1 MKIQMSEVFF
11 YHLTE
16 TTLEIGR
23 PKIIERALSE
33 KWSIEIRTSANTNL
47 DEISNAIWRGPE
59 ESFLPHCLEDHE
71 DLQDYPIVLCKSPLK
86 DWRDCLIV
94 VGQADVKE
102 NEVKNYKRICLIFDA
117 KIEVEL
123 SKARK
128 SWKKFSEEGINTIY
142 WAEDKGRW
150 VKK

>member
-1 MKIQMSEVFF
+1 MSEVFF
-11 YHLTE
+11 YHLTK
-16 TTLEIGR
+16 TTLEIAL
-23 PKIIERALSE
+23 PKILERALSE

-94 VGQADVKE
+94 VGQADLKE
-102 NEVKNYKRICLIFDA
+102 NEVKNYKRICLIFDS

-128 SWKKFSEEGINTIY
+128 SWKKLSEEGINTNY

>member
-1 MKIQMSEVFF
+1 MSEVFF
-11 YHLTE
+11 YHLTK
-16 TTLEIGR
+16 TTLEIAL
-23 PKIIERALSE
+23 PKILERALSE

-86 DWRDCLIV
+86 DWRDCLII
-94 VGQADVKE
+94 VGQADLKE

-117 KIEVEL
+117 KIEAEL

-128 SWKKFSEEGINTIY
+128 SWKKLSEEGINTAY

>member
-1 MKIQMSEVFF
+1 MSDVFF
-11 YHLTE
+11 YHLTK
-16 TTLEIGR
+16 TTLEIAL
-23 PKIIERALSE
+23 PKILERALSE

>member
-1 MKIQMSEVFF
+1 MSEVFF
-11 YHLTE
+11 YHLTK
-16 TTLEIGR
+16 TTLEIAL
-23 PKIIERALSE
+23 PKILERALSE

-94 VGQADVKE
+94 VGQADLKE

-117 KIEVEL
+117 KIEAEL

-128 SWKKFSEEGINTIY
+128 SWKKLSEEGINTAY
-142 WAEDKGRW
+142 WVEDKGRW

>member
-1 MKIQMSEVFF
+1 MSEVFF
-11 YHLTE
+11 YHLNKTK
-16 TTLEIGR
+16 LEIAL
-23 PKIIERALSE
+23 PKILERALSE

-94 VGQADVKE
+94 VGQADRKE
-102 NEVKNYKRICLIFDA
+102 NEVKNYKLICLIFDA
-117 KIEVEL
+117 KIEAEL

-128 SWKKFSEEGINTIY
+128 SWKKLSEEGINTAY

>member
-1 MKIQMSEVFF
+1 MSEVFF
-11 YHLTE
+11 YHLTK
-16 TTLEIGR
+16 TTLEIAL
-23 PKIIERALSE
+23 PKILERALSE

-71 DLQDYPIVLCKSPLK
+71 ELQDYPIVLCKSPLK

>member
-1 MKIQMSEVFF
+1 MSALFF
-11 YHLTE
+11 YHLTK
-16 TTLEIGR
+16 TTLEIAL
-23 PKIIERALSE
+23 PKILERALSE

-94 VGQADVKE
+94 VGQADLKE

-117 KIEVEL
+117 KIEADL

-128 SWKKFSEEGINTIY
+128 SWKKLSEEGINTAY

>member
-1 MKIQMSEVFF
+1 MSEVFF
-11 YHLTE
+11 YHLTK
-16 TTLEIGR
+16 TTLEIAL
-23 PKIIERALSE
+23 PKILERALSE
-33 KWSIEIRTSANTNL
+33 QWSIELRTSANTNL
-47 DEISNAIWRGPE
+47 DEISNAIWRGPD

-71 DLQDYPIVLCKSPLK
+71 DSQDYPIVLCKSPLK

-94 VGQADVKE
+94 VDQADLKE
-102 NEVKNYKRICLIFDA
+102 NEVKNYKRVCLIFDA

>member
-1 MKIQMSEVFF
+1 MSEVFF
-11 YHLTE
+11 YHLTK
-16 TTLEIGR
+16 TTLEIAL
-23 PKIIERALSE
+23 PKILERALSE

-86 DWRDCLIV
+86 DRRDCLMV
-94 VGQADVKE
+94 VGQADLKE

-117 KIEVEL
+117 KIEAEL

-128 SWKKFSEEGINTIY
+128 SWKKLSEEGINTAY

>member
-1 MKIQMSEVFF
+1 MSEVFF
-11 YHLTE
+11 YHLTK
-16 TTLEIGR
+16 TTLEIAL
-23 PKIIERALSE
+23 PKILERALSE

-94 VGQADVKE
+94 VGQADLKE

-117 KIEVEL
+117 KIEAEL

-128 SWKKFSEEGINTIY
+128 SWKKLSEEGINTAY

>member
-1 MKIQMSEVFF
+1 MSEVFF
-11 YHLTE
+11 YHLTK
-16 TTLEIGR
+16 TTLEIAL
-23 PKIIERALSE
+23 PKILERALSE

-86 DWRDCLIV
+86 DWRDCLII
-94 VGQADVKE
+94 VGQADLKE

-128 SWKKFSEEGINTIY
+128 SWKKLSEEGINTAY

>member
-1 MKIQMSEVFF
+1 MSEVFF
-11 YHLTE
+11 YHLTQ
-16 TTLEIGR
+16 TPLEIAL
-23 PKIIERALSE
+23 PKILERALSE

-94 VGQADVKE
+94 VGQADLKE

-117 KIEVEL
+117 KIEAEL

-128 SWKKFSEEGINTIY
+128 SWKKLSEEGINTAY

>member
-1 MKIQMSEVFF
+1 MSEVFF
-11 YHLTE
+11 YHLTK
-16 TTLEIGR
+16 TTLEIAL
-23 PKIIERALSE
+23 PKILERALSE

-94 VGQADVKE
+94 VGQADLKE

-117 KIEVEL
+117 KIEAEL

-128 SWKKFSEEGINTIY
+128 SWKKLSEEGINTAY
-142 WAEDKGRW
+142 WAEHKGRW

>member
-1 MKIQMSEVFF
+1 MSEVFF
-11 YHLTE
+11 YHLTK
-16 TTLEIGR
+16 TTLEIAL
-23 PKIIERALSE
+23 PKILERALSE

-47 DEISNAIWRGPE
+47 DEISNAIWRGPD

-94 VGQADVKE
+94 VDQADLKE

-128 SWKKFSEEGINTIY
+128 SWKKLSEEGINTAY

>member
-1 MKIQMSEVFF
+1 MSEVFF
-11 YHLTE
+11 YHLTK
-16 TTLEIGR
+16 TTLEIAL
-23 PKIIERALSE
+23 PKILERALSE

-94 VGQADVKE
+94 VSQADLKE

-128 SWKKFSEEGINTIY
+128 SWKKLSEEGINTVY

>member
-1 MKIQMSEVFF
+1 MSEVFF
-11 YHLTE
+11 YHLTK
-16 TTLEIGR
+16 TTLEIAL
-23 PKIIERALSE
+23 PKILERALSE

-150 VKK
+150 VKKIEL

>member
-1 MKIQMSEVFF
+1 MSEVFF
-11 YHLTE
+11 YHLTK
-16 TTLEIGR
+16 TTLEIAL
-23 PKIIERALSE
+23 PKILERALSE

-94 VGQADVKE
+94 VGQADLKE

-128 SWKKFSEEGINTIY
+128 SWKKLSEEGINTSY

>member
-1 MKIQMSEVFF
+1 MSEVFF
-11 YHLTE
+11 YHLTK
-16 TTLEIGR
+16 TTLEIAL
-23 PKIIERALSE
+23 PKILERALSE
-33 KWSIEIRTSANTNL
+33 EWSIEIRTSANTNL
-47 DEISNAIWRGPE
+47 DEISNAIWRGPD

-86 DWRDCLIV
+86 DWRDCLII
-94 VGQADVKE
+94 VGQADLKE

-128 SWKKFSEEGINTIY
+128 SWKKLSEEGIKTTY
-142 WAEDKGRW
+142 WSEDKGRW

>member
-1 MKIQMSEVFF
+1 MSEVFF
-11 YHLTE
+11 YHLTK
-16 TTLEIGR
+16 TTLEIAL
-23 PKIIERALSE
+23 PKILERALSE

-94 VGQADVKE
+94 VGQADLKE
-102 NEVKNYKRICLIFDA
+102 NEVKNYKRVCLIFDA

-128 SWKKFSEEGINTIY
+128 SWKKLSEEGIKTTY
-142 WAEDKGRW
+142 WSEDKGRW

>member
-1 MKIQMSEVFF
+1 MSEVFF
-11 YHLTE
+11 YHLTK
-16 TTLEIGR
+16 TTLEIAL
-23 PKIIERALSE
+23 PKILERALSE

-86 DWRDCLIV
+86 DWRDCLII
-94 VGQADVKE
+94 VGQADLKE

-128 SWKKFSEEGINTIY
+128 SWKKLSEEGINTSY
-142 WAEDKGRW
+142 WAEAKGRW

>member
-1 MKIQMSEVFF
+1 MSEVFF
-11 YHLTE
+11 YHLTK
-16 TTLEIGR
+16 TTLEIAL
-23 PKIIERALSE
+23 PKILERALSE

-94 VGQADVKE
+94 VGQADLKE

-128 SWKKFSEEGINTIY
+128 SWKKLSEEGINTNY
-142 WAEDKGRW
+142 WAEDKGP
-150 VKK
+150 VGKKIKH

>member
-1 MKIQMSEVFF
+1 MSEVFF
-11 YHLTE
+11 YHLTK
-16 TTLEIGR
+16 TTLEIAL
-23 PKIIERALSE
+23 PKILERALSE

-94 VGQADVKE
+94 VGQADLKE

-117 KIEVEL
+117 KIEAEL

-128 SWKKFSEEGINTIY
+128 SWKKLSDEGINTAY
-142 WAEDKGRW
+142 WTEEEGRW

>member
-1 MKIQMSEVFF
+1 MSEVFF
-11 YHLTE
+11 YHLTK
-16 TTLEIGR
+16 TTLEIAL
-23 PKIIERALSE
+23 PKILERALSE

-86 DWRDCLIV
+86 DWRDCLII
-94 VGQADVKE
+94 VGQADLKE

-128 SWKKFSEEGINTIY
+128 SWKKLSEEGINTVY

>member
-1 MKIQMSEVFF
+1 MSEVFF
-11 YHLTE
+11 YHLTK
-16 TTLEIGR
+16 TTLEIAL
-23 PKIIERALSE
+23 PKILERALSE
-33 KWSIEIRTSANTNL
+33 EWSIEIRTSANTNL
-47 DEISNAIWRGPE
+47 DEISNAIWRGPD

-94 VGQADVKE
+94 VGQADLKE

-128 SWKKFSEEGINTIY
+128 SWKKLSEEGINTAY

>member
-1 MKIQMSEVFF
+1 MSEVFF
-11 YHLTE
+11 YHLTK
-16 TTLEIGR
+16 TTLEIAL
-23 PKIIERALSE
+23 PKILERALSE

-94 VGQADVKE
+94 VGQADLKE

-117 KIEVEL
+117 KIEAEL

-128 SWKKFSEEGINTIY
+128 SWKKLSDEGINTVY

>member
-1 MKIQMSEVFF
+1 MSEVFF
-11 YHLTE
+11 YHLTK
-16 TTLEIGR
+16 TTLEIAL
-23 PKIIERALSE
+23 PKILERALSE
-33 KWSIEIRTSANTNL
+33 KWSIEIRTSTNTNL

-94 VGQADVKE
+94 VGQADLKE

-117 KIEVEL
+117 KIEAEL

-128 SWKKFSEEGINTIY
+128 SWKKLSEEGINTAY

>member
-1 MKIQMSEVFF
+1 MSEVFF
-11 YHLTE
+11 YHLTK
-16 TTLEIGR
+16 TTLEIAL
-23 PKIIERALSE
+23 PKILERALSE

-86 DWRDCLIV
+86 DWRDCLII
-94 VGQADVKE
+94 VGQANLKE

-128 SWKKFSEEGINTIY
+128 SWKKLSEEGINTTY

>member
-1 MKIQMSEVFF
+1 MSEVFF
-11 YHLTE
+11 YHLTK
-16 TTLEIGR
+16 TTLEIAL
-23 PKIIERALSE
+23 PKILERALSE

-94 VGQADVKE
+94 VDQADLKE
-102 NEVKNYKRICLIFDA
+102 NEVKNYKRVCLIFDA

-128 SWKKFSEEGINTIY
+128 SWKKLSEEGIKTTY

>member
-1 MKIQMSEVFF
+1 MCEVFF
-11 YHLTE
+11 YHLTK
-16 TTLEIGR
+16 TTLEIAL
-23 PKIIERALSE
+23 PKILERALSE

-94 VGQADVKE
+94 VGQADLKE

-117 KIEVEL
+117 KIEAEL

-128 SWKKFSEEGINTIY
+128 SWKKLSEEGINTAY

>member
-1 MKIQMSEVFF
+1 MSEVFF
-11 YHLTE
+11 YHLTK
-16 TTLEIGR
+16 TTLEIAL
-23 PKIIERALSE
+23 PKILERALSE

-94 VGQADVKE
+94 VGQADLKE

-123 SKARK
+123 SKARI
-128 SWKKFSEEGINTIY
+128 SWKKLSEEGINTVY

>member
-1 MKIQMSEVFF
+1 MSEVFF
-11 YHLTE
+11 YHLTK
-16 TTLEIGR
+16 TTLEIAL
-23 PKIIERALSE
+23 PKILERALSE

-94 VGQADVKE
+94 VDQADLKE
-102 NEVKNYKRICLIFDA
+102 NEVKNYKRVCLIFDA

-128 SWKKFSEEGINTIY
+128 SWKKLSGEGINTTY

-150 VKK
+150 VKKIEL

>member
-1 MKIQMSEVFF
+1 MSEVFF
-11 YHLTE
+11 YHLTK
-16 TTLEIGR
+16 TTLEIAL
-23 PKIIERALSE
+23 PKILERALSE

-94 VGQADVKE
+94 VDQADLKE
-102 NEVKNYKRICLIFDA
+102 NEVKNYKRVCLIFDA

-128 SWKKFSEEGINTIY
+128 SWKKLSEEGIKTIY
-142 WAEDKGRW
+142 WSEDKGRW